1 MSKFWKSILI
11 AFIIFQFFILVIVAI
26 KMAIF
31 FMNNPPAL
39 YEKKH
44 LVKLFFYRLVFNLM
58 DMWSEIMFWIL
69 FFTSLYWFVA
79 YKISSNVAVVM
90 PSYDEWNNN
99 YIVFYIVFGL
109 VLLLRVIVTILKIIE
124 QSSVDIFLI
133 DWETPKDYL

>member
-1 MSKFWKSILI
+1 
-11 AFIIFQFFILVIVAI
+11 
-26 KMAIF
+26 
-31 FMNNPPAL
+31 
-39 YEKKH
+39 
-44 LVKLFFYRLVFNLM
+44 M

-124 QSSVDIFLI
+124 QSNVDIFLI